1 MLVYT
6 KYTVH
11 GNEPGVFM
19 ERAASVVT
27 ISDIAQE
34 LGVSKSTVSR
44 VINCKGRIGAETRRR
59 VMEKVKSYN
68 YIPNQMAKGLVLRR
82 TFNVGVVIPRDA
94 DKGDIPFFQNCLVGI
109 SESAY
114 WLGYDALA
122 IVQGGGDITPLRRAV
137 TNRKIDGVILTR
149 LEEQD
154 ESIPFLKRERL
165 PFVVVGTSADEDF
178 CQIDSDQVSGCC
190 DMTKFMISKGCRNVA
205 VLAGSRKHRVNAFRF
220 EGFCR
225 AFEQSGLSID
235 GCTVQ
240 WDVESFES
248 LSLVLP
254 EVMKKNPQCLV
265 CLDDAVCVY
274 VLKWLK
280 MNEYEVPADI
290 QVISFYDN
298 PVLENNMPPVTALD
312 VNVSNL
318 TAKASSLL
326 VDMIEGKSVPRH
338 TKVSYEMKIR
348 ESFR

>member
-1 MLVYT
+1 MVMSR
-6 KYTVH
+6 
-11 GNEPGVFM
+11 EFFM
-19 ERAASVVT
+19 ERTASAVT
-27 ISDIAQE
+27 ISDIARE

-59 VMEKVKSYN
+59 VMEKVRSCN

-82 TFNVGVVIPRDA
+82 TFNVGVVIPKDA
-94 DKGDIPFFQNCLVGI
+94 DKGGIPFFQNCLVGI

-114 WLGYDALA
+114 RLGYDALA

-137 TNRKIDGVILTR
+137 TNRKIDGVVLTR

-154 ESIPFLKRERL
+154 ESISFLKQEGL
-165 PFVVVGTSADEDF
+165 PFIVIGTSGSEDF

-190 DMTKFMISKGCRNVA
+190 DMTKFMISKGCRNAA
-205 VLAGSRKHRVNAFRF
+205 VLAGSRKHKVNSFRL
-220 EGFCR
+220 EGFR
-225 AFEQSGLSID
+225 KAFALSGLFVE

-240 WDVESFES
+240 WDLESFES
-248 LSLVLP
+248 LSSVLP

-265 CLDDAVCVY
+265 CLDDTICVY

-318 TAKASSLL
+318 TAKASRLL
-326 VDMIEGKSVPRH
+326 VDMIEGKAVPCH
-338 TKVSYEMKIR
+338 TKVGYEIKIR